1 MSLGRRSSGTPP
13 TDWSRYFCHA
23 RIGEALEAILTELEG
38 ELRDSAIADT
48 DKEKLAA
55 QRSIALIDAAKWKHQ
70 HTDIY
75 IPASWVR
82 QILERFASGEVS
94 LLEDEVTEAKSKKR
108 SSRQRRRVDRGR

>member
-1 MSLGRRSSGTPP
+1 LRNSAHGQHSHQAGAPTKPSPSSSQQLRSVELQ
-13 TDWSRYFCHA
+13 
-23 RIGEALEAILTELEG
+23 RI
-38 ELRDSAIADT
+38 SPSIANT

-55 QRSIALIDAAKWKHQ
+55 QRSIALIDAGKWKHQ

-94 LLEDEVTEAKSKKR
+94 LLEDEFTEAKSKKR